1 MSSCVVGTAFGI
13 MVHMDNKELKGNVK
27 RLGTLIY
34 YAAIGAILFAAA
46 GIVVAG
52 NVFGKGLLELF
63 IILPLSTLLGG
74 AAGTWYWHH
83 LDKLN
88 AVEED

>member
-1 MSSCVVGTAFGI
+1 
-13 MVHMDNKELKGNVK
+13 MVNMDNKELESSVK
-27 RLGTLIY
+27 RLATLLA
-34 YAAIGAILFAAA
+34 YAAIGAILFA
-46 GIVVAG
+46 GVGTVIAG

-83 LDKLN
+83 LDKPN
-88 AVEED
+88 ATEED

>member
-1 MSSCVVGTAFGI
+1 
-13 MVHMDNKELKGNVK
+13 MVNMNNKEPESSVK
-27 RLGTLIY
+27 RLATLLA
-34 YAAIGAILFAAA
+34 YAAIGAIVFAAV
-46 GIVVAG
+46 GTVIAG

-63 IILPLSTLLGG
+63 IILPTSTLLGG

-88 AVEED
+88 ATEED